1 MDAPLRA
8 AFRTAIRTRLA
19 RTIHGED
26 GEGGEDNEDGEGD
39 EGDQDSEG
47 GRRQA
52 GELLRPA
59 AHSQILRSHYRSGGN
74 AEPHRGSKVLV
85 RPVPHGGEAG
95 RRPRRRGPAGRVQ
108 IRLPDQRL
116 RRYRTARF
124 RRLRVRAAEI

>member
-26 GEGGEDNEDGEGD
+26 GEDGEDDEGGEDSEDDQGGEGD
-39 EGDQDSEG
+39 EGDDKGDQDNES

-59 AHSQILRSHYRSGGN
+59 AHSQVFRSHYRSGGN
-74 AEPHRGSKVLV
+74 AEPHRGPKVLV
-85 RPVPHGGEAG
+85 RPV
-95 RRPRRRGPAGRVQ
+95 
-108 IRLPDQRL
+108 
-116 RRYRTARF
+116 
-124 RRLRVRAAEI
+124 